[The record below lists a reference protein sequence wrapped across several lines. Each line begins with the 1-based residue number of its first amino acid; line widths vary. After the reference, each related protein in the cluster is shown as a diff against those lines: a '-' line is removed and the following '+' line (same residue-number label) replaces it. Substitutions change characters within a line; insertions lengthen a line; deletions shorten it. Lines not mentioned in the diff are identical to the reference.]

1 MTSLTGFEALLRGKA
16 VHCYGQP
23 FYSGW
28 GLTGDEYPHP
38 RRTRKLELWQLIA
51 GTLLH
56 YPLYIHPDNQTMTD
70 AATAAAILK
79 KNKEIQKN
87 GKLKQSWPSKQ
98 LNKIR
103 QLWHS
108 LK

>member
-1 MTSLTGFEALLRGKA
+1 
-16 VHCYGQP
+16 
-23 FYSGW
+23 
-28 GLTGDEYPHP
+28 
-38 RRTRKLELWQLIA
+38 
-51 GTLLH
+51 
-56 YPLYIHPDNQTMTD
+56 MTD